1 MNDPLPVNKGRI
13 KSLLILDKS
22 ERLGLTISPLE
33 QLYTIKIKRPFA
45 KKVFCPF

>member
-1 MNDPLPVNKGRI
+1 MNYLLPVNKGSL

-22 ERLGLTISPLE
+22 ERLGLTISPLK
-33 QLYTIKIKRPFA
+33 QLYKIKIKYPFA